1 MSRDGTVYW
10 DYSYAFAHGI
20 GVYAVIV
27 STKSNFRL
35 QPACSCSVHC
45 QQRPVLAINIGWCL
59 VEFLQEGGVE
69 NGFDQGRSAC

>member
-35 QPACSCSVHC
+35 QPACSFSVHC
-45 QQRPVLAINIGWCL
+45 QQRPVLAVNVGLFMSCRVL
-59 VEFLQEGGVE
+59 AR
-69 NGFDQGRSAC
+69 RSRRG